1 MHKNKQYYNISEV
14 SKILNLKEHVI
25 RHWDSVDPKTNK
37 LRIEGLSIRTKGGT
51 RYFNQT
57 HIKKLSNIKNILFEE
72 GRHNYS
78 LDLVN
83 KIISSKKLEKQF
95 NDNLTTS
102 SPNQDIDKSNNSQKL
117 IKILNKLRKLNQY
130 ILKFLVR
137 FLFSLSYLF
146 NIN

>member
-72 GRHNYS
+72 GKHNYS

-83 KIISSKKLEKQF
+83 KIMSSKKLYKNKTSEDDSAFK
-95 NDNLTTS
+95 DKNLPT
-102 SPNQDIDKSNNSQKL
+102 DIKTQVKLKKIINNLKSL
-117 IKILNKLRKLNQY
+117 IK
-130 ILKFLVR
+130 
-137 FLFSLSYLF
+137 
-146 NIN
+146 

>member
-1 MHKNKQYYNISEV
+1 MHKNKQYYNIREV

-95 NDNLTTS
+95 TNESAIS
-102 SPNQDIDKSNNSQKL
+102 SNQDDVKVNYDNQKL
-117 IKILNKLRKLNQY
+117 IKILDKLRNL
-130 ILKFLVR
+130 IP
-137 FLFSLSYLF
+137 
-146 NIN
+146 

>member
-83 KIISSKKLEKQF
+83 KIISSKKLEKQ
-95 NDNLTTS
+95 
-102 SPNQDIDKSNNSQKL
+102 INNYNSSQKEVVFTSRKRFCL
-117 IKILNKLRKLNQY
+117 QLR
-130 ILKFLVR
+130 
-137 FLFSLSYLF
+137 LFYLCSSWG
-146 NIN
+146 NSSHGL

>member
-37 LRIEGLSIRTKGGT
+37 LRIQGLSIRTKGGT

-102 SPNQDIDKSNNSQKL
+102 SPNQDINKSNNSQKL
-117 IKILNKLRKLNQY
+117 IKILNKLRKLTQ
-130 ILKFLVR
+130 
-137 FLFSLSYLF
+137 
-146 NIN
+146 

>member
-1 MHKNKQYYNISEV
+1 MNKNKQYYNISEV

-72 GRHNYS
+72 GKHNYS

-83 KIISSKKLEKQF
+83 KIMSSKKLYKNNTGEGDLAFKDKNLP
-95 NDNLTTS
+95 NDLKTQVKLKNLI
-102 SPNQDIDKSNNSQKL
+102 P
-117 IKILNKLRKLNQY
+117 
-130 ILKFLVR
+130 
-137 FLFSLSYLF
+137 
-146 NIN
+146 

>member
-95 NDNLTTS
+95 TNELAIS
-102 SPNQDIDKSNNSQKL
+102 SNQDDVKVNYDNQKL
-117 IKILNKLRKLNQY
+117 IKILDKLRNL
-130 ILKFLVR
+130 IP
-137 FLFSLSYLF
+137 
-146 NIN
+146 

>member
-1 MHKNKQYYNISEV
+1 MHKSKQYYNISEV

-95 NDNLTTS
+95 TNESAIS
-102 SPNQDIDKSNNSQKL
+102 SNQDDLKVNYDNQKL
-117 IKILNKLRKLNQY
+117 IKILDKLRNL
-130 ILKFLVR
+130 IP
-137 FLFSLSYLF
+137 
-146 NIN
+146 

>member
-95 NDNLTTS
+95 TNESAIS
-102 SPNQDIDKSNNSQKL
+102 SNQDDVKVIYDNQKL
-117 IKILNKLRKLNQY
+117 IKILDKLRNL
-130 ILKFLVR
+130 IP
-137 FLFSLSYLF
+137 
-146 NIN
+146 

>member
-25 RHWDSVDPKTNK
+25 RHWDSLDPKTNK

-95 NDNLTTS
+95 TNES
-102 SPNQDIDKSNNSQKL
+102 AVASNQDNVKVNYNNQNL
-117 IKILNKLRKLNQY
+117 IKILEKLRNLIQ
-130 ILKFLVR
+130 
-137 FLFSLSYLF
+137 
-146 NIN
+146 

>member
-72 GRHNYS
+72 GKHNYS

-83 KIISSKKLEKQF
+83 KIMSSKKLYKNNTGEVDLAFK
-95 NDNLTTS
+95 DKNLPTDSKTQVKLKKII
-102 SPNQDIDKSNNSQKL
+102 NNLKSL
-117 IKILNKLRKLNQY
+117 IK
-130 ILKFLVR
+130 
-137 FLFSLSYLF
+137 
-146 NIN
+146 

>member
-102 SPNQDIDKSNNSQKL
+102 SPNQDINKSNNSQKL
-117 IKILNKLRKLNQY
+117 IKILNKLRKLTE
-130 ILKFLVR
+130 
-137 FLFSLSYLF
+137 
-146 NIN
+146 

>member
-83 KIISSKKLEKQF
+83 KIISSKKLETQF
-95 NDNLTTS
+95 HDNLTTS
-102 SPNQDIDKSNNSQKL
+102 SPNQDKAKSNNSQKL
-117 IKILNKLRKLNQY
+117 IQILNKLRQLTQ
-130 ILKFLVR
+130 
-137 FLFSLSYLF
+137 
-146 NIN
+146 

>member
-1 MHKNKQYYNISEV
+1 MNKNKQYYNISEV

-95 NDNLTTS
+95 TNESAIS
-102 SPNQDIDKSNNSQKL
+102 SNQDEVKVNYDNQKL
-117 IKILNKLRKLNQY
+117 IKILDKLRNL
-130 ILKFLVR
+130 I
-137 FLFSLSYLF
+137 S
-146 NIN
+146 

>member
-95 NDNLTTS
+95 HDNLTTS
-102 SPNQDIDKSNNSQKL
+102 SPNQDKDKSNNSQNL
-117 IKILNKLRKLNQY
+117 IKILNKLRKLTQ
-130 ILKFLVR
+130 
-137 FLFSLSYLF
+137 
-146 NIN
+146 

>member
-72 GRHNYS
+72 GKHNYS

-83 KIISSKKLEKQF
+83 KIMSSKKLYKNNTGEVDLAFK
-95 NDNLTTS
+95 DKNL
-102 SPNQDIDKSNNSQKL
+102 PIDIKTQVKLKKIINNLKSL
-117 IKILNKLRKLNQY
+117 IK
-130 ILKFLVR
+130 
-137 FLFSLSYLF
+137 
-146 NIN
+146 

>member
-72 GRHNYS
+72 GKHNYS

-95 NDNLTTS
+95 HDNLTTS
-102 SPNQDIDKSNNSQKL
+102 SPNQDKDKSNNSQNL
-117 IKILNKLRKLNQY
+117 IKILNKLRKLTQ
-130 ILKFLVR
+130 
-137 FLFSLSYLF
+137 
-146 NIN
+146 

>member
-102 SPNQDIDKSNNSQKL
+102 STNQDIDKSNNSQKL
-117 IKILNKLRKLNQY
+117 IKILNKLRKLTQ
-130 ILKFLVR
+130 
-137 FLFSLSYLF
+137 
-146 NIN
+146 

>member
-95 NDNLTTS
+95 TNESAIS
-102 SPNQDIDKSNNSQKL
+102 SNQDDVKVNYNNHKL
-117 IKILNKLRKLNQY
+117 IKILDKLRNL
-130 ILKFLVR
+130 I
-137 FLFSLSYLF
+137 S
-146 NIN
+146 

>member
-51 RYFNQT
+51 RYFNQN

-72 GRHNYS
+72 GKHNYS

-95 NDNLTTS
+95 TNESAIS
-102 SPNQDIDKSNNSQKL
+102 SNQDDIKLNYNNQKL
-117 IKILNKLRKLNQY
+117 IKILDKLRNL
-130 ILKFLVR
+130 IP
-137 FLFSLSYLF
+137 
-146 NIN
+146 

>member
-51 RYFNQT
+51 RYFNQN

-72 GRHNYS
+72 GKHNYS

-83 KIISSKKLEKQF
+83 KIMSSKKLYKNKTSEDDFALK
-95 NDNLTTS
+95 DKNLATDSKTQVKLKKII
-102 SPNQDIDKSNNSQKL
+102 NNLKSL
-117 IKILNKLRKLNQY
+117 IK
-130 ILKFLVR
+130 
-137 FLFSLSYLF
+137 
-146 NIN
+146 

>member
-95 NDNLTTS
+95 TNES
-102 SPNQDIDKSNNSQKL
+102 AISFNQDDVN
-117 IKILNKLRKLNQY
+117 
-130 ILKFLVR
+130 
-137 FLFSLSYLF
+137 
-146 NIN
+146 